1 MMPTAPLELRYKL
14 VLGSGSPRRQELLQR
29 VGLPYDLRVVPV
41 DETVDPSWKT
51 DQVAEHLALQKA
63 RAIPIDDHELL
74 LTADTLVL
82 CQGQILGK
90 PKDPAE
96 AVAMLRLLSGNEH
109 DVMTGV
115 CLRTTQKEI
124 ILGARTRL
132 EWYHLEPKEIDWYVQ
147 EYQPM
152 DKAGAYGIQDWMGLR
167 AVKSIQGC
175 PLNVMGLPLPLV
187 YERLFSEF
195 SIERGSFNSMQVP
208 DALES
213 TNTKVPPCN
222 SAI

>member
-1 MMPTAPLELRYKL
+1 MMVPQAPLELKYRL

-29 VGLPYDLRVVPV
+29 VGLAYELRVVPV
-41 DETVDPSWKT
+41 DESVDPTWKT
-51 DQVAEHLALQKA
+51 EQVAEHLALQKA
-63 RAIPIDDHELL
+63 RAVPINDHELL

-90 PKDPAE
+90 PKNE
-96 AVAMLRLLSGNEH
+96 ADAVEMLKTLSGREH

-132 EWYHLEPKEIDWYVQ
+132 LWYDLNPQEIDWYVRQ
-147 EYQPM
+147 YKPL

-167 AVKSIQGC
+167 AVQSIRGC

-187 YERLFSEF
+187 YERLVSEF
-195 SIERGSFNSMQVP
+195 S
-208 DALES
+208 
-213 TNTKVPPCN
+213 K
-222 SAI
+222 